1 VAKDQACKLQ
11 ILSVKHPDLLHVVD
25 RMFEKFATVPQ
36 VRRMIERKY
45 HEDVGLTAVRS
56 YKQKHWQVF
65 KDMVREQKAAMT
77 AISEIIGEDGLTAG
91 VNALLWQELQGMTA
105 TQLMAFKKVLN
116 DGAKVELMKKQFALY
131 AQEHR
136 QKMKERSAGTKAA
149 KDGWETGDA
158 AEDYAKAQRVVE
170 QVKEIFGIGM
180 TGTQPPSSPLL
191 TAGKQ
196 DPPPGVSPAGGEPV
210 SA

>member
-1 VAKDQACKLQ
+1 
-11 ILSVKHPDLLHVVD
+11 
-25 RMFEKFATVPQ
+25 
-36 VRRMIERKY
+36 
-45 HEDVGLTAVRS
+45 
-56 YKQKHWQVF
+56 
-65 KDMVREQKAAMT
+65 MT

-136 QKMKERSAGTKAA
+136 QKMKERSAKGRVSSADV
-149 KDGWETGDA
+149 DGPD
-158 AEDYAKAQRVVE
+158 DYAQAQKVVQ

-180 TGTQPPSSPLL
+180 SEIEPPEQPLL
-191 TAGKQ
+191 GPGEDVLEPNRENREGKG
-196 DPPPGVSPAGGEPV
+196 DGVCRDGL
-210 SA
+210 

>member
-11 ILSVKHPDLLHVVD
+11 ILSVKHPDLLHAVD
-25 RMFEKFATVPQ
+25 TMFEKFASVPQ

-45 HEDVGLTAVRS
+45 REDVGATAVTN
-56 YKQKHWQVF
+56 YKKKHWRAW

-105 TQLMAFKKVLN
+105 TQLMSFKKICN
-116 DGAKVELMKKQFALY
+116 DSAKVALMKKQFALY

-136 QKMKERSAGTKAA
+136 QKMKERMKAGQDDTEVLEDFEAA
-149 KDGWETGDA
+149 QK
-158 AEDYAKAQRVVE
+158 VVQ
-170 QVKEIFGIGM
+170 QVKEIFGIG
-180 TGTQPPSSPLL
+180 TRAIAPPVQKLLGPAKGPPSPEAVAA
-191 TAGKQ
+191 AGKE
-196 DPPPGVSPAGGEPV
+196 GA
-210 SA
+210 